1 MAIKL
6 CIIGDSNVD
15 RHFAKVKSARNDPCF
30 QNVTVVRATNLA
42 QVKEAVCPPELA
54 EARSHVL
61 LACVTNP
68 IADYQ
73 FTDVPALL
81 KHCEAIFTQLKSF
94 IAEGRAN
101 VPGDL
106 EQVIF
111 SSFIAVII
119 HFLHFD
125 FYLRKHK
132 IFVCLRSTWCH
143 PCTESVP
150 SGIKEIFRKF
160 LLPSLLPFVSLSATH
175 LRLPAIPTQL
185 SSEMEFT

>member
-1 MAIKL
+1 LVQPEGLEIEMAIKL
-6 CIIGDSNVD
+6 SIIGDSNVD

-30 QNVTVVRATNLA
+30 QNVTIVRATNLA
-42 QVKEAVCPPELA
+42 QVKAAVCPPELA

-73 FTDVPALL
+73 FADVSALL
-81 KHCEAIFTQLKSF
+81 KHCDAVFTQLKSF

-111 SSFIAVII
+111 S
-119 HFLHFD
+119 
-125 FYLRKHK
+125 
-132 IFVCLRSTWCH
+132 
-143 PCTESVP
+143 
-150 SGIKEIFRKF
+150 
-160 LLPSLLPFVSLSATH
+160 
-175 LRLPAIPTQL
+175 
-185 SSEMEFT
+185 